1 MAERKIKPK
10 PTTTKQYQQRQ
21 RQLSQPASRRA
32 VLFYL
37 ELADS
42 SYSNDGCNLKK
53 VCSVKMALLHRSIQ
67 TSRAKTN
74 KTRLYS
80 CAVCCEHVELLQSVL
95 LLFLIFH
102 CCKVVTAL
110 LCANFD
116 VWRIFFIIRNIF
128 FNFTT
133 ALCCVSAW
141 KKKQSK
147 QRSTAQ
153 MAESHR
159 HLVRTR
165 MQKCKAE
172 KILFLQDF
180 HLRFNIIHAKNWQV
194 LHNREQI
201 EHIESDFEGAVF
213 LNKGVQCRLIPSI
226 ESLLIDRLI
235 WLLLCIHFLSPST
248 FSHTST
254 SPKQK
259 KTILA
264 QADYKI
270 SSCECAYTL

>member
-1 MAERKIKPK
+1 MLWACRIVAISFA
-10 PTTTKQYQQRQ
+10 
-21 RQLSQPASRRA
+21 L
-32 VLFYL
+32 V
-37 ELADS
+37 
-42 SYSNDGCNLKK
+42 SYFP
-53 VCSVKMALLHRSIQ
+53 
-67 TSRAKTN
+67 
-74 KTRLYS
+74 
-80 CAVCCEHVELLQSVL
+80 LLQSR
-95 LLFLIFH
+95 
-102 CCKVVTAL
+102 CCIVV
-110 LCANFD
+110 CEF
-116 VWRIFFIIRNIF
+116 RCIFFIIRNIF

-213 LNKGVQCRLIPSI
+213 LNKSVQCRLIPSI

-235 WLLLCIHFLSPST
+235 WPLLCIHFLSPST

-259 KTILA
+259 KKTILA